1 MDLFWLDG
9 KQQIALVETIFAE
22 ERKNI
27 FILANKINNEFCSF
41 KELTKL
47 TAHNRRILFF
57 SGIKCIWAAL
67 MVSLLVLKSI
77 FQSREFFMEK
87 IDFSFLILKEKFY
100 HSGDYKDHIFESEL
114 CN

>member
-47 TAHNRRILFF
+47 TADSNAF
-57 SGIKCIWAAL
+57 KT
-67 MVSLLVLKSI
+67 
-77 FQSREFFMEK
+77 
-87 IDFSFLILKEKFY
+87 
-100 HSGDYKDHIFESEL
+100 
-114 CN
+114 

>member
-41 KELTKL
+41 KELTNL
-47 TAHNRRILFF
+47 TADSNAF
-57 SGIKCIWAAL
+57 KT
-67 MVSLLVLKSI
+67 
-77 FQSREFFMEK
+77 
-87 IDFSFLILKEKFY
+87 
-100 HSGDYKDHIFESEL
+100 
-114 CN
+114 